1 MPFTK
6 LLPSSIDLAQNFTFT
21 GTVAGAGGGITHA
34 DIWDLLFLQLVNG
47 LYQQTFIQMATNQH
61 IIVE

>member
-21 GTVAGAGGGITHA
+21 GTVAGAGGGNTPSFQFETH
-34 DIWDLLFLQLVNG
+34 
-47 LYQQTFIQMATNQH
+47 
-61 IIVE
+61 

>member
-6 LLPSSIDLAQNFTFT
+6 LLPTSIDLTQNFTFT

-34 DIWDLLFLQLVNG
+34 DIWDLSSTQTVSSG
-47 LYQQTFIQMATNQH
+47 LQTFTAWQRQT
-61 IIVE
+61 